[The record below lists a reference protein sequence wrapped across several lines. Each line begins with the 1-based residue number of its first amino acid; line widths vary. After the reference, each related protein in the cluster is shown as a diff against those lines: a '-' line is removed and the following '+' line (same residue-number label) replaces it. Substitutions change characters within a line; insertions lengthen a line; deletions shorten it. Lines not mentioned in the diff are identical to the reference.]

1 MTGLPATDARS
12 QAVAV
17 QRRSD
22 TRRNPDD
29 TGSAGAAVK
38 AKAGSKAGSKGPAK
52 GLAKGPAKGLAK
64 SPPGHAGAEIVA
76 ARHLSVSAGADGQR
90 LDNFLLARLKGLP
103 KSMIHRLI
111 RTGQVRVNGK
121 RRTSDSRVDP
131 GDDVRIPPLRGN
143 AQSGNA
149 QSGNAQARARP
160 LAEGEIRVVHE
171 DDAVLV
177 IDKPAGL
184 AVHGGSGIAA
194 GLIERLRAARPDAD
208 FLELAHRLDRD
219 TSGLLLVAK
228 NRPALLSLHR
238 QMADGSVRKHYRAVV
253 AGRWARPGATSLRFP
268 LRRLE
273 TADGDRR
280 VRVDPNGQ
288 AAETVV
294 RLVSHHEVSFA
305 GAPPWISVLDCEL
318 KTGRTHQIRVHLA
331 HAGFPLLGDQKYGD
345 FTLNKLLDKSG
356 FKRMFLHAFSLS
368 YEHPKDGGR
377 LRFEVTDPAGF
388 DALILGL
395 RRTADGD
402 DNLI

>member
-1 MTGLPATDARS
+1 M
-12 QAVAV
+12 
-17 QRRSD
+17 
-22 TRRNPDD
+22 
-29 TGSAGAAVK
+29 K

-194 GLIERLRAARPDAD
+194 GLIERLPARTPT
-208 FLELAHRLDRD
+208 FSNWR
-219 TSGLLLVAK
+219 TVWIVT
-228 NRPALLSLHR
+228 RPVCSWSPR
-238 QMADGSVRKHYRAVV
+238 
-253 AGRWARPGATSLRFP
+253 
-268 LRRLE
+268 
-273 TADGDRR
+273 
-280 VRVDPNGQ
+280 
-288 AAETVV
+288 
-294 RLVSHHEVSFA
+294 
-305 GAPPWISVLDCEL
+305 
-318 KTGRTHQIRVHLA
+318 TGPRCSRSS
-331 HAGFPLLGDQKYGD
+331 P
-345 FTLNKLLDKSG
+345 
-356 FKRMFLHAFSLS
+356 
-368 YEHPKDGGR
+368 DGGR
-377 LRFEVTDPAGF
+377 LGSQALPGGCRWALGTSWRDVAAVPVAATGNGRWRSEGQGRSERAGRRDGREARFAP
-388 DALILGL
+388 
-395 RRTADGD
+395 
-402 DNLI
+402 